1 MADLCGLSDETPS
14 GESKAQSVDNS
25 MSLEGVTWDCTAV
38 EPDLE
43 GGKTALPQ
51 GGLGWILTKR
61 RGLPG
66 IP

>member
-1 MADLCGLSDETPS
+1 
-14 GESKAQSVDNS
+14 

-51 GGLGWILTKR
+51 GGLGWIRTKR